1 MRFLV
6 FLLQTQVVSTCTI
19 TLYAFY
25 QPLFCVTLVSRETR
39 NVSSRLTSNLDQ
51 IANHIQ
57 SGKTLSLFSLLCMP
71 LLLPLCVSSTRQTA
85 APCSQG
91 FQAFKSNM
99 TDTPKK
105 DPFLGVSAILNLN
118 LLKRTRMILFSIV
131 SPCDLARLSRTFPV
145 QIVAEQQACRLD
157 ANLNPS

>member
-1 MRFLV
+1 MHFLV

-39 NVSSRLTSNLDQ
+39 NVSSRSTSNLDQ

-57 SGKTLSLFSLLCMP
+57 SGKTLSLFSPLCMP

-118 LLKRTRMILFSIV
+118 LLKRTRMKLFSIV